1 MEAPWSV
8 WQARVWVR
16 YIWGLPGVQ
25 ITSGHSQLVT
35 NTDCLRAGARAC
47 ACLVGG
53 GGGHLLLMIIDRD
66 KWLRVEIV
74 YMPLIIKQ
82 QHNQATIPS
91 EPQRC
96 KRGKASLLASKVT
109 QMRTYGFD

>member
-1 MEAPWSV
+1 M
-8 WQARVWVR
+8 R

-47 ACLVGG
+47 ACACLVVGRG
-53 GGGHLLLMIIDRD
+53 GGGHTHTHSLLMIIDRD

-91 EPQRC
+91 EPQRWDSYVNEEIFSVGV
-96 KRGKASLLASKVT
+96 KGYANENLWV
-109 QMRTYGFD
+109 

>member
-1 MEAPWSV
+1 MEAPWSA
-8 WQARVWVR
+8 WQARVCVR

-53 GGGHLLLMIIDRD
+53 GAHSLLMIIDRD

-82 QHNQATIPS
+82 QHNLATIPS
-91 EPQRC
+91 EPQRWASYVNE
-96 KRGKASLLASKVT
+96 GKLLCRRQRLRK
-109 QMRTYGFD
+109 